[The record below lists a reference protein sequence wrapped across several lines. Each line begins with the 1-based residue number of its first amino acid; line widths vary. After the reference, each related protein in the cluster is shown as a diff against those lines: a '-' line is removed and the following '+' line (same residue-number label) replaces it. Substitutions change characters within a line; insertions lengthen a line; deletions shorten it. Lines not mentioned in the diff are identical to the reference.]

1 MVNTKGEAITDIWK
15 TAQELQQ
22 DIDLVKKPFDL
33 WHSQNQTDEI
43 ATTPEDQAFESL
55 RELYGVELASKKLG
69 LILEKC
75 FDKPT
80 YKDGG
85 WVRSRSKKNSF

>member
-1 MVNTKGEAITDIWK
+1 MVNTKGEVITEIWK

-43 ATTPEDQAFESL
+43 ETTPEDEAFEAL
-55 RELYGVELASKKLG
+55 LELYGAELASKKLA
-69 LILEKC
+69 LILDNC

-80 YKDGG
+80 YEDGG
-85 WVRSRSKKNSF
+85 WVRS

>member
-1 MVNTKGEAITDIWK
+1 MVNTKGEAIIDIWK

-43 ATTPEDQAFESL
+43 ATTPE
-55 RELYGVELASKKLG
+55 V
-69 LILEKC
+69 
-75 FDKPT
+75 
-80 YKDGG
+80 
-85 WVRSRSKKNSF
+85 